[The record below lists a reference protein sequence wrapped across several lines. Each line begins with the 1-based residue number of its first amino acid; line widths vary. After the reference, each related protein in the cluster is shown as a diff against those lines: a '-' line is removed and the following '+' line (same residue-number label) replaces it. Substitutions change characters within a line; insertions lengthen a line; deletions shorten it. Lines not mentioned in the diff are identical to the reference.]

1 MTKTLTAQFRDGTV
15 AKRRTE
21 ADYTHASRRQHSSRV
36 RFHTSEW
43 TARIAAGRYGEVVR
57 TDLPVA
63 TPEEESGEVWT
74 VTYADGETRD
84 VTVTTRKAPISA
96 GREARPG
103 ATVTGAKRKRS

>member
-1 MTKTLTAQFRDGTV
+1 MTKTLTAQFSDGTI

-21 ADYTHASRRQHSSRV
+21 ADYTHASRRQHSSQV
-36 RFHTSEW
+36 RFHMSEW

-63 TPEEESGEVWT
+63 TPEESAEVWT

-84 VTVTTRKAPISA
+84 VTVTVRKGPIPA
-96 GREARPG
+96 GREARPDVP
-103 ATVTGAKRKRS
+103 VTGARRKR